1 MSSEI
6 EWNPGT
12 ALRIAATFL
21 TRVPLGGSHTA
32 PTPLSA
38 TVWVFPVV
46 GAAVG
51 LVGGLIFTAFDW
63 VGAPVWI
70 SAIAAI
76 SAMYALTGGLHED
89 GLADVADGFGGGISR
104 DRKLAIMRDS
114 RIGTYGVSALI
125 FSIGVRVAALASI
138 AEAGFAVSALILAGA
153 ISRSAIGPVMA
164 LLPQARPDGLSAIAG
179 QPRSSQ
185 AWLGVAVAF
194 AIALGF
200 AGLSD
205 VLVAICVTAVVVT
218 AVATIA
224 KRQIGGQTGDVL
236 GAVAQVAEIAVLVT
250 LSAR

>member
-51 LVGGLIFTAFDW
+51 LVGGLIFTACDW

-89 GLADVADGFGGGISR
+89 GLADVADGFGGGNSR

-205 VLVAICVTAVVVT
+205 FLAAICVTAVVVT

>member
-89 GLADVADGFGGGISR
+89 GLADVADGFGGGNSR

-125 FSIGVRVAALASI
+125 FSIGFRVAALASI
-138 AEAGFAVSALILAGA
+138 AESGFTVSALILAGA

-164 LLPQARPDGLSAIAG
+164 LLPQARPDGLSAVSG

-185 AWLGVAVAF
+185 AWLGVALAF
-194 AIALGF
+194 AIAWGF

-205 VLVAICVTAVVVT
+205 VLVAIFVTAVVVT
-218 AVATIA
+218 AVATVA

>member
-46 GAAVG
+46 GGAVG
-51 LVGGLIFTAFDW
+51 LVGGLIFTVFDW

-89 GLADVADGFGGGISR
+89 GLADVADGFGGGNSR

-138 AEAGFAVSALILAGA
+138 AESGFAVSALILAGA

-200 AGLSD
+200 AGLLD

>member
-6 EWNPGT
+6 EWDPGT

-51 LVGGLIFTAFDW
+51 LVGGLIFTACDW

-89 GLADVADGFGGGISR
+89 GLADVADGFGGGNSR

-114 RIGTYGVSALI
+114 RIGTYGVSA
-125 FSIGVRVAALASI
+125 
-138 AEAGFAVSALILAGA
+138 
-153 ISRSAIGPVMA
+153 
-164 LLPQARPDGLSAIAG
+164 
-179 QPRSSQ
+179 
-185 AWLGVAVAF
+185 
-194 AIALGF
+194 
-200 AGLSD
+200 
-205 VLVAICVTAVVVT
+205 
-218 AVATIA
+218 
-224 KRQIGGQTGDVL
+224 
-236 GAVAQVAEIAVLVT
+236 
-250 LSAR
+250 